1 MRIDFS
7 PQVRDDKLF
16 VARVGDILAINGTAY
31 DFTDLP
37 EGGVLPA
44 TAVDCE
50 FVIGD
55 VTRVAGLIHITI
67 LLPIPADA
75 PTEAC
80 FPQPIINPP
89 DGRIQLPGERNA
101 D

>member
-1 MRIDFS
+1 MHIDFS
-7 PQVRDDKLF
+7 PQVRDDKIF
-16 VARVGDILAINGTAY
+16 VARMGDTLAINGTEY

-44 TAVDCE
+44 SAVGCE
-50 FVIGD
+50 FVIGN
-55 VTRVAGLIHITI
+55 VTRIAGSIRITI

-89 DGRIQLPGERNA
+89 DGRIQLPGG
-101 D
+101 DQ